1 MSKRIIGKVKIS
13 ADTARIV
20 VNSELEN
27 FKNFDSERILSRAYF
42 QHLEMP
48 ENMTDKE
55 ILDALPVGT
64 VEESEK
70 SVMKLRKILS
80 AVESY
85 STFLEQ
91 KREENQREFEKTSA
105 EFVNSQL
112 ADERRETE
120 KIEEKIQ
127 SLKQSEKTIEN
138 FIRATNLVIAD
149 VKQKAVETDSAIGAN
164 SRKIFASRLKT
175 ARKELKM
182 TQTELAEKIGMTQGG
197 YKCYEQA
204 LREPSFSKLIQMS
217 QVLKRPVDWLIGNV

>member
-85 STFLEQ
+85 TAFLEQ

-112 ADERRETE
+112 ADERRETRE
-120 KIEEKIQ
+120 IEEKIQ

-138 FIRATNLVIAD
+138 FIRATNLVISGL
-149 VKQKAVETDSAIGAN
+149 KIRLEKIDSDI
-164 SRKIFASRLKT
+164 SEHYRKTFASRLKS
-175 ARKELKM
+175 ARKK
-182 TQTELAEKIGMTQGG
+182 AGMTQQQLADSAGLSRVG
-197 YKCYEQA
+197 LTQYESA
-204 LREPSFSKLIQMS
+204 NREPSVTVANRLARSLNVS
-217 QVLKRPVDWLIGNV
+217 LDWLAN